1 MAGGPAGGPHVF
13 GIGLGPPG
21 PGMPPGMMPGCGP
34 LSGVDLTDDQIDKL
48 SAQQRAHIDKV
59 EPVMLKLHSLEREF
73 HNLLNRSDDALA
85 LKKLANQIA
94 AQKQALALLECDD
107 MIATAQILT
116 PEQRRKVQLRL
127 ERSELIPLG
136 IKPAHDEWKKKAD

>member
-1 MAGGPAGGPHVF
+1 
-13 GIGLGPPG
+13 
-21 PGMPPGMMPGCGP
+21 MMPGFGP

-48 SAQQRAHIDKV
+48 SAQERAHIDKV
-59 EPVMLKLHSLEREF
+59 EPVLLKLHSLEREF
-73 HNLLNRSDDALA
+73 HSLLNRSDDAVE

-94 AQKQALALLECDD
+94 AQKQTLALLECDD

-116 PEQRRKVQLRL
+116 PEQRRKAQLRM

-136 IKPAHDEWKKKAD
+136 VKPLHEEGKKKAD